1 MIYIEKFVN
10 GKWLENCYAVHDA
23 AGHCVIIDPGS
34 SPERI
39 AGFVEDKQ
47 LRPLAILN
55 THAHYD
61 HIGAVEA
68 LKRKFGTP
76 FYLHSKDRALLSH
89 ANLYRALFDGDAL
102 ISLPSV
108 DRFVDRIETPIRKGE
123 LSIDVLWTPGHTPGG
138 VCFLIEDALFSGDTL
153 LHQKIG
159 RVDLPGG
166 DREALYVSL
175 RKLKRLP
182 PETRVYPGHGDTTT
196 LGDELKHNRAFLR
209 ALQ

>member
-1 MIYIEKFVN
+1 MIHIKKFVN
-10 GKWLENCYAVHDA
+10 GNSSENCYAVHA
-23 AGHCVIIDPGS
+23 PQGHCVIIDPGG
-34 SPERI
+34 SPKYI
-39 AGFVEDKQ
+39 AEFIEDKQ

-68 LKRKFGTP
+68 LKNKFEMP
-76 FYLHSKDRALLSH
+76 FYLHSKDLALLSH

-108 DRFVDRIETPIRKGE
+108 DCFLDRIETPIQKGE
-123 LSIDVLWTPGHTPGG
+123 LSIEVLCTPGHTPGG

-153 LHQKIG
+153 LPGKIG

-166 DREALYVSL
+166 DREELCVSL
-175 RKLKRLP
+175 QQLKDLP
-182 PETRVYPGHGDTTT
+182 PETRVFPGHGEPTT
-196 LGDELKHNRAFLR
+196 LGDELKQNQPLLEALR
-209 ALQ
+209 